1 MTLTRW
7 DGLLWLLLM
16 LGPLMILQ
24 RGLHREI
31 QGIFLIITRRADIS
45 IVLFS
50 ILFLP
55 GVILHEGGH
64 FLMAT
69 ILGVRTGRI
78 SLIPKAMPDGKL
90 KLGYV
95 ETYQVDFLRAA
106 LIGVAPLISGG
117 IVVSL
122 LGSSKLGL
130 ISLGEQLL
138 GGQLDQVIANIKILP
153 AMPDFWVWFYLVF
166 VISSTM
172 LPSTSDRRAWLPLGI
187 AIGLLIGLAAFAG
200 AGPWLAQNLAPI
212 VNRTLRSLAIIF
224 AISAAVHAVI
234 LIPAWLMRL
243 LLSRLTGL
251 QVA

>member
-1 MTLTRW
+1 VTLTRW

-69 ILGVRTGRI
+69 ILGARTGRV

-90 KLGYV
+90 QLGNV

-106 LIGVAPLISGG
+106 LIGLAPLISGG

-172 LPSTSDRRAWLPLGI
+172 LPSPSDRRAWLPLGI

-212 VNRTLRSLAIIF
+212 INRTLRSLAIIF
-224 AISAAVHAVI
+224 AISAAIHAVI

-243 LLSRLTGL
+243 LLSRLTSL